1 MSSEKELCG
10 ECLIYIA
17 ACYAEVLADDIPK
30 RARELRF
37 AAIRKLQKY
46 LITYQNNGYDQ
57 RLIDAIAKKKCEM
70 ISTITSKS
78 EMDLLIKPRCP
89 YFDGNRFI
97 PDKFMVPEEELICWS
112 ETSLRAPLRSEAF
125 ERYMELFGQ
134 VYPKESKEIFEGAV

>member
-1 MSSEKELCG
+1 MNNYKRLHGGCTEH
-10 ECLIYIA
+10 IA
-17 ACYAEVLADDIPK
+17 ACYAEAIADEVPERVRD
-30 RARELRF
+30 LRT
-37 AAIRKLQKY
+37 AAIRELQKY
-46 LITYQNNGYDQ
+46 LTMYQNLGYDQ
-57 RLIDAIAKKKCEM
+57 RLIDGIAEKKCRM

-89 YFDGNRFI
+89 HFDGNRFI

-134 VYPKESKEIFEGAV
+134 VYPKESKEIFGGAV

>member
-1 MSSEKELCG
+1 MRREKALCG
-10 ECLIYIA
+10 ETLLYIA
-17 ACYAEVLADDIPK
+17 ACYAEVLADDIPT
-30 RARELRF
+30 RVRELRF
-37 AAIRKLQKY
+37 AAIRELQKY

-57 RLIDAIAKKKCEM
+57 RLIDAIAEKKCRM
-70 ISTITSKS
+70 ISTITSKN

-125 ERYMELFGQ
+125 ERYVELFGQ
-134 VYPKESKEIFEGAV
+134 VYPKESKEIFGGAV

>member
-1 MSSEKELCG
+1 MSREKELCR
-10 ECLIYIA
+10 ETLLCIA
-17 ACYAEVLADDIPK
+17 ACYAEALADDIPK
-30 RARELRF
+30 RVRELRF
-37 AAIRKLQKY
+37 AAIKELQAY

-78 EMDLLIKPRCP
+78 DVDLLIKPRCP
-89 YFDGNRFI
+89 HFDGNRFI

-125 ERYMELFGQ
+125 ERYVELFGQ
-134 VYPKESKEIFEGAV
+134 VYPEKSKERFGGV